1 MLINE
6 IHLNMINS
14 PVRSFQGKVECYDST
29 NALVASY
36 THLDD
41 LQSYQV
47 ERVGEGKF
55 FGYGYVQ
62 KINIKLLDT
71 KREKSFST
79 SHRFKL
85 MIGVNDSYVSTFPLF
100 KVTEVHRDE
109 KTNRLSITAY
119 DALKSATEHQYA
131 EIDEATIFDESGYVR
146 LADLADIIARHLG
159 INGALFVSAFDTLPQ
174 TLYNKQLL
182 NLVGTETLREVLNY
196 IAEVTQT
203 IYYLD
208 SSNFI
213 IFRKL
218 DRDGEAAYTI
228 SKERYVELDSKDNRR
243 LAKVTKAT
251 TLGDNVHVALE
262 ATGTNQIVMD
272 NPLYELRDDMDTL
285 LAPAADNLLGLTVN
299 QFECEWR
306 GNYLLEIGDK
316 IALECKDGS
325 LAYSYLLDDI
335 FVYDGTVSQ
344 ETQWEWDDT
353 QNEDETNS
361 APTTIGEALNQTT
374 ARVDKISQE
383 IEMSVDKIEAAVGQ
397 SAQLQMKVD
406 EINMTVSR
414 HETEI
419 DELEKKVG
427 LTLTQDDVRIEIEK
441 TLEEGVNKVTT
452 KTGYVFG
459 EEGLEISKSTSEMST
474 MITDDGMTVYRN
486 NKEVL
491 VANNEGVIAEDLHA
505 TTYLIIGTNS
515 RFEDFNKNRTGCFW
529 IGEWKEAE

>member
-6 IHLNMINS
+6 THLNMINS

-41 LQSYQV
+41 LQSFQV

-55 FGYGYVQ
+55 FGYGFVQ

-71 KREKSFST
+71 NREKSFST
-79 SHRFKL
+79 SHKFKL
-85 MIGVNDSYVSTFPLF
+85 MVGVDNSYLSTFPLF

-109 KTNRLSITAY
+109 NTNRLSITAY
-119 DALKSATEHQYA
+119 DALKVASEHYYS
-131 EIDEATIFDESGYVR
+131 EVDKTTLFDENGYVR
-146 LADLADIIARHLG
+146 LEALADALARLIG
-159 INGALFVSAFDTLPQ
+159 TNGALFVSAFDSLPQ
-174 TLYNKQLL
+174 TLYNEQLL
-182 NLVGTETLREVLNY
+182 NLIGTETVREVLNY

-208 SSNFI
+208 ASGYV

-218 DRDGEAAYTI
+218 DRDGAPAYTI

-243 LAKVTKAT
+243 LAKITKAT

-262 ATGTNQIVMD
+262 QTGTNQIIMD
-272 NPLYELRDDMDTL
+272 NPLYELRDDMEAL
-285 LAPAADNLLGLTVN
+285 LAPGASNLLGLTVN

-325 LAYSYLLDDI
+325 LAYSYLLDDV
-335 FVYDGTVSQ
+335 FMYDGTVSQ

-353 QNEDETNS
+353 QNEDESNS
-361 APTTIGEALNQTT
+361 APTTIGEAINQTT

-406 EINMTVSR
+406 EINLSVER
-414 HETEI
+414 HDKEI
-419 DELEKKVG
+419 EELEKKVG
-427 LTLTQDDVRIEIEK
+427 LSLTQDDVRIEIEK

-459 EEGLEISKSTSEMST
+459 EDGLEISKSDSEMST
-474 MITDDGMTVYRN
+474 MITEDGMIVSRN
-486 NKEVL
+486 NQQVL

-515 RFEDFNKNRTGCFW
+515 RFEDYDTNRTGCFW
-529 IGEWKEAE
+529 IGEWREAE

>member
-1 MLINE
+1 MLINDT
-6 IHLNMINS
+6 HLNMINS

-29 NALVASY
+29 DALVASY

-41 LQSYQV
+41 LKSFQV

-62 KINIKLLDT
+62 KVSIKLLDT
-71 KREKSFST
+71 KREKDFST
-79 SHRFKL
+79 SQRFKVSV
-85 MIGVNDSYVSTFPLF
+85 GVAGNYVSAFPLF
-100 KVTEVHRDE
+100 KVSRVTRKETTNEV
-109 KTNRLSITAY
+109 TVTAY
-119 DALKSATEHQYA
+119 DALKSASEHQYA
-131 EIDEATIFDESGYVR
+131 EIDEATIFDENGYVR
-146 LADLADIIARHLG
+146 LDALADILARHIG
-159 INGALFVSAFDTLPQ
+159 TNGALFVSALDNLPQ

-182 NLVGTETLREVLNY
+182 NLVGTETLREVFNY

-208 SSNFI
+208 ASGFV

-218 DRDGEAAYTI
+218 DRDGAPAYTI
-228 SKERYVELDSKDNRR
+228 SKERYIELDSKDNRR
-243 LAKVTKAT
+243 LAKITKAT

-262 ATGTNQIVMD
+262 QSGTNQICMD
-272 NPLYELRDDMDTL
+272 NPLYELRDDMNVL
-285 LAPAADNLLGLTVN
+285 LAPAASNMLGLTVN

-316 IALECKDGS
+316 LALECKDGS
-325 LAYSYLLDDI
+325 IAYTYLLDDNFTFNGAI
-335 FVYDGTVSQ
+335 SQ
-344 ETQWEWDDT
+344 QTQWEWDST
-353 QNEDETNS
+353 KNEDETNS
-361 APTTIGEALNQTT
+361 APHTIGEALNQTT

-397 SAQLQMKVD
+397 STQLQMKVD

-419 DELEKKVG
+419 DELEKRVG

-459 EEGLEISKSTSEMST
+459 EDGLEISKSDSEMST
-474 MITDDGMTVYRN
+474 MITEDGMIVSRN

-491 VANNEGVIAEDLHA
+491 VANNKGVIAEDLHA
-505 TTYLIIGTNS
+505 TTYLIIGKNS
-515 RFEDFNKNRTGCFW
+515 RFEDYDRDRTGCFW

>member
-1 MLINE
+1 MLIND

-29 NALVASY
+29 NALVATY

-41 LQSYQV
+41 LKSFEV

-62 KINIKLLDT
+62 KVSIKLLDT
-71 KREKSFST
+71 KREKSFPT
-79 SHRFKL
+79 SNKFKVSV
-85 MIGVNDSYVSTFPLF
+85 GVGDSYVSTFPLF
-100 KVTEVHRDE
+100 KVSRVTRKETTNEV
-109 KTNRLSITAY
+109 TVTAY
-119 DALKSATEHQYA
+119 DLLKGSTEHLYKELNQETLY
-131 EIDEATIFDESGYVR
+131 DENGNITLEQ
-146 LADLADIIARHLG
+146 LANALAQLLG
-159 INGALFVSAFDTLPQ
+159 INGALFVSTLDTLPQ
-174 TLYNKQLL
+174 VSYTHKLL
-182 NLVGTETLREVLNY
+182 NLTGDETVREVLNY

-208 SSNFI
+208 ATGFI

-218 DRDGEAAYTI
+218 DRDSAPAYSIT
-228 SKERYVELDSKDNRR
+228 KERYIDLESNDNRR
-243 LAKVTKAT
+243 LAKITKTT
-251 TLGDNVHVALE
+251 TLGDNVHVTLNV
-262 ATGTNQIVMD
+262 TGTNQICMD
-272 NPLYELRDDMDTL
+272 NPLYELRDDVADL

-299 QFECEWR
+299 QFEASWR

-316 IALECKDGS
+316 IALECKDGTIV
-325 LAYSYLLDDI
+325 YSYLLDDT
-335 FVYDGTVSQ
+335 FLFNGGVEQ
-344 ETQWEWDDT
+344 KTQWAWDET
-353 QNEDETNS
+353 NNEDETNS
-361 APTTIGEALNQTT
+361 TPHTIGEALNYTT

-383 IEMSVDKIEAAVGQ
+383 IDLSIENTNAVISQSTQLQLKLDEISMSVE
-397 SAQLQMKVD
+397 
-406 EINMTVSR
+406 R

-419 DELEKKVG
+419 DELEKRVG
-427 LTLTQDDVRIEIEK
+427 MTLTEEDVRIEIEK

-459 EEGLEISKSTSEMST
+459 EDGLEISKSSSEMST

-505 TTYLIIGTNS
+505 TTYLIIGNNS
-515 RFEDFNKNRTGCFW
+515 RFEDYAEDRTGCFW
-529 IGEWKEAE
+529 IGNAKEV